1 MEAARV
7 ANATDLDPLAALAR
21 AAIEELRPL
30 RGGDV
35 WARTAS
41 HAEPVDEVLRSAIAD
56 HDHLV
61 VVGTVDDAV
70 VGYGIARF
78 NELRDGS
85 RLGVVGDLYVE
96 PDFRGVGVG
105 EAMMGLLVDW
115 CEEQGCFGV
124 DSVALPGNRETK
136 NFFETF
142 GLVTRAL
149 VVHRSFDRD
158 DDGDEAEDPD
168 EGPADADAPA

>member
-1 MEAARV
+1 M
-7 ANATDLDPLAALAR
+7 
-21 AAIEELRPL
+21 

-41 HAEPVDEVLRSAIAD
+41 HAEPVDEVLRQAVAD
-56 HDHLV
+56 HDHHV
-61 VVGTVDDAV
+61 VVGTVDDAI

-78 NELRDGS
+78 NVLRDGG
-85 RLGVVGDLYVE
+85 RLGVIGDLYVE

-115 CEEQGCFGV
+115 CEDQGCFGV

-142 GLVTRAL
+142 GLVARAL
-149 VVHRSFDRD
+149 VVHRAFDRED
-158 DDGDEAEDPD
+158 RVGHGSDEAAPDDATPD
-168 EGPADADAPA
+168 ESPDRTDEAPGEGSEGPDGAA